1 VLVLLKGLVALKG
14 EEEGE
19 VGVSPAIDEAPD
31 DVLTSPPTSSNS
43 SNKSEDKIPIF
54 FIIGNICLFTISFQ
68 I

>member
-19 VGVSPAIDEAPD
+19 VGVSPAIDEASD
-31 DVLTSPPTSSNS
+31 DVLTPPASSNS
-43 SNKSEDKIPIF
+43 NNKSEDKIPIF